1 MNGEITARE
10 HRRCSCFPSSSS
22 RDATAARC
30 SSILSRLDEE
40 KEREVE
46 WNISPALP
54 VLGIGAKRIIKEL
67 KVLKS
72 RCILARDVALPA
84 T

>member
-10 HRRCSCFPSSSS
+10 HRRCSCFPSS
-22 RDATAARC
+22 RDATAVRC
-30 SSILSRLDEE
+30 SSILPRLDEE
-40 KEREVE
+40 KEREAE
-46 WNISPALP
+46 WNVSLALP

-67 KVLKS
+67 KVLKL
-72 RCILARDVALPA
+72 RCILTRDVVLPA